1 MAMKT
6 KHIYLSLT
14 ILVVAFLAFSAF
26 TSRSHINSGTSTKV
40 IKFSHEQHNAVMP
53 CEDCHTGV
61 AEAQSLNA
69 RLLPTKS
76 VCAGCHDVEDPD
88 LCSTCHF
95 PDVYEPMQQK
105 KAGLIF
111 NHAFHIKNAPLAQ
124 NGDKCLSC
132 HKDINLSGEI
142 QVRGMFNPTME
153 ACWTCHAE
161 TKLATNACEACHIST
176 ANLIPETHRL
186 SEFSTRHKF
195 AAMAPGANCMMCHDN
210 TTCQECHVA
219 NAVMTEG
226 NTMENYYRPGEG
238 SNSVDGAKV
247 QKLSRVHD
255 LNYRFTHGIEF
266 KGKASDCQT
275 CHQTETFCS
284 TCHNQQGGDY
294 ASAGFVPY
302 SHTKTNFVTIGIG
315 SGGGEH
321 ALLAKRDLGSCASC
335 HDAAGADPVCVQ
347 CHNDADGIKG
357 TNPKTHLAG
366 FMRSENGDWHSDMN
380 AVCYNCHTDANAK
393 PNGITGIG
401 FCGYCHK

>member
-1 MAMKT
+1 MKT

-26 TSRSHINSGTSTKV
+26 TSRSHINTGTSTSV
-40 IKFSHEQHNAVMP
+40 IKFSHEQHSGVMS
-53 CEDCHTGV
+53 CEDCHMGV

-69 RLLPTKS
+69 RLLPAKA
-76 VCAGCHDVEDPD
+76 VCAGCHDVEDSD
-88 LCSTCHF
+88 LCSTCHY
-95 PDVYEPMQQK
+95 PDVYEPLQQK
-105 KAGLIF
+105 KTGLIF

-132 HKDINLSGEI
+132 HKDINLSSEI

-226 NTMENYYRPGEG
+226 NTMDNYYRPGEG
-238 SNSVDGAKV
+238 SNSVDGPKV

-255 LNYRFTHGIEF
+255 LNFRFTHGMDF

-284 TCHNQQGGDY
+284 TCHSQQGGDY
-294 ASAGFVPY
+294 ASAGFVPV

-321 ALLAKRDLGSCASC
+321 ALMAKRDLGNCASC

-347 CHNDADGIKG
+347 CHTDADGIKG

-366 FMRSENGDWHSDMN
+366 FMRSENGNWHSDMN